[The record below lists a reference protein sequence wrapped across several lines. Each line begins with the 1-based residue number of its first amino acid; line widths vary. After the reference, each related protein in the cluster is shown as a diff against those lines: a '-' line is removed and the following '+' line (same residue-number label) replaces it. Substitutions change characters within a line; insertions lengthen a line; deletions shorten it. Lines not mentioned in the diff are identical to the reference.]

1 MRYLLGLLL
10 ILLLAA
16 GGAYVYAGR
25 MPGPTITI
33 AKPEKYVGQT
43 GTVEVAITAPR
54 GELADY
60 TVTFEQ
66 NGKQT
71 PLASMAQPGGQAK
84 AEAPDTLRITR
95 TFTR

>member
-25 MPGPTITI
+25 LPGPTIEIT
-33 AKPEKYVGQT
+33 KPVKYVGQT
-43 GTVEVAITAPR
+43 APLEVAVSAP
-54 GELADY
+54 GAKLTDLKI
-60 TVTFEQ
+60 VFEQ

-71 PLASMAQPGGQAK
+71 PLVSLATPAS
-84 AEAPDTLRITR
+84 AEIKQEGADRVRITR
-95 TFTR
+95 TIG